1 MPSAD
6 GSSHR
11 CGAERAHKASMRV
24 ADADLAVSPKE
35 MDQLAEVDARAGV
48 RWRWRDAKRKVDQ
61 QLHAAAEE
69 EAAAVA
75 DAAAEQEREP
85 EGAPDEA
92 EVSAQAARIQSIW
105 RGCVARRHTK
115 LLSLWWDAVIEEDA
129 ATRIQAAY
137 RGRMHRA
144 RSLVGVAALLS
155 VGGDRTAAEN
165 DHTVEHSSRASS
177 SAASSSASSSVLW
190 EDLIVTH
197 AATVI
202 QSWFRGWRWRKR
214 VGA

>member
-1 MPSAD
+1 
-6 GSSHR
+6 
-11 CGAERAHKASMRV
+11 
-24 ADADLAVSPKE
+24 
-35 MDQLAEVDARAGV
+35 
-48 RWRWRDAKRKVDQ
+48 
-61 QLHAAAEE
+61 
-69 EAAAVA
+69 
-75 DAAAEQEREP
+75 
-85 EGAPDEA
+85 
-92 EVSAQAARIQSIW
+92 
-105 RGCVARRHTK
+105 
-115 LLSLWWDAVIEEDA
+115 
-129 ATRIQAAY
+129 
-137 RGRMHRA
+137 MHRA

-214 VGA
+214 VGGMTELVGNIVGDGSRF